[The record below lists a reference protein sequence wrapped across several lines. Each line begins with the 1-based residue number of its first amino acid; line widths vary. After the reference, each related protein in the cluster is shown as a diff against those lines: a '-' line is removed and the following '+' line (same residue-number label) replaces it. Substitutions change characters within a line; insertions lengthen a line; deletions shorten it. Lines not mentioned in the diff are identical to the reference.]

1 MNQLPYM
8 YWFLLVLKC
17 EYNEGFL
24 GKSITT
30 YAVEEYIKYMGN
42 TPKMMTRV
50 LIYPITGVKQ

>member
-1 MNQLPYM
+1 M